1 MNKGN
6 FLIKRT
12 NNNKRMMCFSLSFYS
27 FFPYFRFSV
36 EKNKKIRFFLF
47 ITSSYCWSFSGAV
60 VSFYWVCAL
69 WARSPQTHSFLY
81 AYYAIFP
88 AEKSSEDFLL
98 SSLSDDI
105 SLTRLHMHKLIH
117 GRINKYYYH
126 FYHTYPVIIELLL

>member
-1 MNKGN
+1 
-6 FLIKRT
+6 
-12 NNNKRMMCFSLSFYS
+12 MMCFFSLILFA

-36 EKNKKIRFFLF
+36 EKNKKKYVFFCSSLQVIVGHFPELSFLF
-47 ITSSYCWSFSGAV
+47 IGFVRCEQEAS
-60 VSFYWVCAL
+60 
-69 WARSPQTHSFLY
+69 QTHSFLY